1 MRKLYMKEMV
11 VRTSTYS
18 SDEFGVCSALYELG
32 GMVVMHDASGCNSTY
47 TTHDEPRWYEQ
58 DSMIYISAI
67 SEMEA
72 IMGDDRKF
80 IDDLTATALSL
91 KPAYIALV
99 GAPIPY
105 MTGTD
110 FPAIARIV
118 EEKTKIPCFGFPTNG
133 MHYYTKGISLA
144 LEEILRRFCTEP
156 AERPAGSIRVNLLG
170 VTPLDFPAEGT
181 TEALRAWLMEKGF
194 EPGICLAMG
203 CSLEEIRGSAS
214 AHVNLVLSY
223 GGLAA
228 AQLLEK
234 RFGTPYVVGVPYG
247 KDFSAHLARC
257 LRAAAD
263 FGEDLVSYWEGL
275 RIDPRSFRILS
286 IEKEKQDTLDGS
298 GSENKDTV
306 CIIGESVLSSSLAAA
321 IEEEKPGLSCRVL
334 CPVDTET
341 GLLRSGEGRA
351 SAGENS
357 GVPVPRLPAS
367 GTGQTGAVGEEGIAA
382 EMAAAD
388 LVIADPLYRVLCPEK
403 EFIPLPHTAF
413 SGRIFEKEATILM
426 GRLPEGLG

>member
-1 MRKLYMKEMV
+1 MNEVV

-91 KPAYIALV
+91 KPAFIALV

-156 AERPAGSIRVNLLG
+156 AKQPADAIRVNLLG

-181 TEALRAWLMEKGF
+181 TDALRAWLMENGF

-203 CSLEEIRGSAS
+203 CSLEEIRGAAS

-247 KDFSAHLARC
+247 TEFSAHLARC
-257 LRAAAD
+257 LHAAAD

-275 RIDPRSFRILS
+275 RIDPQSFRILS
-286 IEKEKQDTLDGS
+286 IEKEEQGAPDSS
-298 GSENKDTV
+298 GTESDRTKRV

-321 IEEEKPGLSCRVL
+321 IEGEKPGLSCRVL

-341 GLLRSGEGRA
+341 ALLRSGEGRGL
-351 SAGENS
+351 AGEDS
-357 GVPVPRLPAS
+357 GGPVPRLPAS

-382 EMAAAD
+382 AMAAD

-413 SGRIFEKEATILM
+413 SGRIFEKEATMLI
-426 GRLPEGLG
+426 GRLPEGLR